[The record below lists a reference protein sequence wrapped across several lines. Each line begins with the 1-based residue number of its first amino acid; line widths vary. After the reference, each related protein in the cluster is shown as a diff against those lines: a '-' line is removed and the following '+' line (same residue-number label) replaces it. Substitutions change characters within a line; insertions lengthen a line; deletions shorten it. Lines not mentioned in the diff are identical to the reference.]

1 MWDTLIVNPMINA
14 LLLFYNLLGQNFVL
28 AIAFFTILIRILTLP
43 LNMRQQRSMM
53 KTQEMQP
60 QIQAIQKKYKDN
72 PQKMQE
78 EFRKIGYNPADTLTG
93 CLPTLLQF
101 PILIGLYQA
110 IIIVLGTT
118 PQSLFE
124 LVPRA
129 YPAINLSTLIPVD
142 NMFLWLNMSQPDPFF
157 ILPVLVVVSMF
168 VQQKLLTPTP
178 AKNQNAQDNPMAG
191 MTQSMQYTMPL
202 MFGFFSLQFPSGL
215 SIYFILANL
224 IGIVQGLYMKRIT
237 DREKAERAAN
247 GGVPA
252 LVTVGDDSPANS
264 TPVKKS
270 APSTNGSSGSKSK
283 SNRSQS
289 SSKTPAKRKKRSAKR

>member
-1 MWDTLIVNPMINA
+1 MWETFIVNPMINA

-28 AIAFFTILIRILTLP
+28 AIAFFTILIRIITLP

-101 PILIGLYQA
+101 PILIGLYQS

-118 PQSLFE
+118 PQALFE
-124 LVPRA
+124 LVPRT
-129 YPAINLSTLIPVD
+129 YPAINLSRLIPVD
-142 NMFLWLNMSQPDPFF
+142 NMFLWLNLSQPDPFF

-178 AKNQNAQDNPMAG
+178 AKTKDAQDNPMAG

-224 IGIVQGLYMKRIT
+224 IGIGQGLYMKRIT

-247 GGVPA
+247 GAVPA
-252 LVTVGDDSPANS
+252 LATVGDDGSSSSPA
-264 TPVKKS
+264 VKKS
-270 APSTNGSSGSKSK
+270 VRSSNGSSAGKTKSTRTQTA
-283 SNRSQS
+283 SR
-289 SSKTPAKRKKRSAKR
+289 TPSKRKKRSAKR

>member
-14 LLLFYNLLGQNFVL
+14 LLFFYDLLGNNFIL
-28 AIAFFTILIRILTLP
+28 AIAFFTILIRVITLP

-53 KTQEMQP
+53 RTQEMQP
-60 QIQAIQKKYKDN
+60 QIQAIQKKYRDN

-93 CLPTLLQF
+93 CLPTLIQF

-110 IIIVLGTT
+110 ITTVLGST

-124 LVPRA
+124 LVPRV
-129 YPAINLSTLIPVD
+129 YPAINLTELIPVE
-142 NMFLWLNMSQPDPFF
+142 NKFFWMNLSQPDPFF
-157 ILPVLVVVSMF
+157 VLPIVVFGSMF
-168 VQQKLLTPTP
+168 IQQKLLAP
-178 AKNQNAQDNPMAG
+178 APSAQNQQDNPAAA

-215 SIYFILANL
+215 SIYFILANI
-224 IGIVQGLYMKRIT
+224 IGIVQGFYMRRIT

-247 GGVPA
+247 GAPA
-252 LVTVGDDSPANS
+252 SVVIDAQESK
-264 TPVKKS
+264 PVKPTGSKTKQS
-270 APSTNGSSGSKSK
+270 ANGSSPGKIKTSGSQTAS
-283 SNRSQS
+283 
-289 SSKTPAKRKKRSAKR
+289 KRKKRSAKR

>member
-14 LLLFYNLLGQNFVL
+14 LLFFYDLLGNNFIL
-28 AIAFFTILIRILTLP
+28 AIAVFTVVIRVITLP

-53 KTQEMQP
+53 RTQEMQP
-60 QIQAIQKKYKDN
+60 QIQAIQKKYRDN

-78 EFRKIGYNPADTLTG
+78 EFRRIGYNPADTLSG

-124 LVPRA
+124 LVPRV
-129 YPAINLSTLIPVD
+129 YPAINLTPLIPVE
-142 NMFLWLNMSQPDPFF
+142 NTFLWMNLSQPDPYFV
-157 ILPVLVVVSMF
+157 LPIVVFASMF
-168 VQQKLLTPTP
+168 IQQKLLAPST
-178 AKNQNAQDNPMAG
+178 KGQDQKDNPAAA

-215 SIYFILANL
+215 SIYFILANI
-224 IGIVQGLYMKRIT
+224 IGIVQGLYMRRIT
-237 DREKAERAAN
+237 DREKAERAAK
-247 GGVPA
+247 GITTPYVIDA
-252 LVTVGDDSPANS
+252 DDEK
-264 TPVKKS
+264 PVKSIEAKS
-270 APSTNGSSGSKSK
+270 KQSANGTGSAKSK
-283 SNRSQS
+283 SAGTQTAS
-289 SSKTPAKRKKRSAKR
+289 KRKKRSAKR